1 MILIF
6 GESME
11 EVRDGEGVMSKFRTQ
26 TAAPAV
32 RHWASHIENLNV
44 LSDIDNSLSNQCV
57 SCCLFCEKTHL
68 IIQAKY

>member
-26 TAAPAV
+26 